1 MPKPHL
7 PPLDLM
13 EPFEAAAR
21 LGSFTRAAEE
31 LSVTQSAISQRV
43 RKLEALLDTQLF
55 TRGHRSITLTPEGRD
70 LLIGVRAA
78 LQHMTAATRALRQRD
93 DRPRVRLAADT
104 SMAQLW
110 LTPRLAAALADS
122 PPLMLDL
129 LASDTE
135 SELLTADIALLH
147 GAGDWPGFN
156 ATRLFADAVFPVCT
170 PGFLSHT
177 PLRTPEDL
185 LSAPLIDLDYVH
197 WNWMNWGIWLTE
209 AGLDPTRATT
219 LMRTNSYMAQ
229 LDAARAG
236 LGVALAWKG
245 QLADDLTTGRLVR
258 PIDHAV
264 TTPFGYYLI
273 LRDGAEPA
281 ARHLA
286 QSLLH
291 AGT

>member
-21 LGSFTRAAEE
+21 LGSFTRAADE

-55 TRGHRSITLTPEGRD
+55 ERGHRTITLTPEGRE

-93 DRPRVRLAADT
+93 DRPRIRLGADT

-110 LTPRLAAALADS
+110 LAPRLAPALADS

-135 SELLTADIALLH
+135 AELLTADIALLH
-147 GAGDWPGFN
+147 GAGDWPGFT

-170 PGFLSHT
+170 PDFLAHT
-177 PLRTPEDL
+177 PLGTPEDL
-185 LSAPLIDLDYVH
+185 LSAPLIDLDYTH

-219 LMRTNSYMAQ
+219 LMRTNSYMAL

-236 LGVALAWKG
+236 LGVALAWEG
-245 QLADDLTTGRLVR
+245 QLAEDLTTGRLVR
-258 PIDHAV
+258 PIDTAV

-273 LRDGAEPA
+273 LRDTAEPA
-281 ARHLA
+281 ARQLA
-286 QSLLH
+286 QSLLR
-291 AGT
+291 AET

>member
-1 MPKPHL
+1 MSKPHL

-21 LGSFTRAAEE
+21 LGSFTRAADE

-55 TRGHRSITLTPEGRD
+55 TRGHRAITLTPEGRE

-110 LTPRLAAALADS
+110 LTPRLPAALADS

-147 GAGDWPGFN
+147 GAGDWPGFT
-156 ATRLFADAVFPVCT
+156 AKRLFADAVFPVCT
-170 PGFLSHT
+170 PDFLART
-177 PLRTPEDL
+177 PLQTPEDL
-185 LSAPLIDLDYVH
+185 LSAPLIDLDYTH

-236 LGVALAWKG
+236 LGVALAWEG
-245 QLADDLTTGRLVR
+245 QLAEDLTTRRLVR

-281 ARHLA
+281 ARQLA

-291 AGT
+291 ADT

>member
-1 MPKPHL
+1 
-7 PPLDLM
+7 M

-21 LGSFTRAAEE
+21 LGSFTRAADE

-55 TRGHRSITLTPEGRD
+55 ERGHRTITLTPEGRE

-93 DRPRVRLAADT
+93 DRPRIRLGADT

-110 LTPRLAAALADS
+110 LAPRLAPALADS

-135 SELLTADIALLH
+135 AELLTADIALLH
-147 GAGDWPGFN
+147 GAGDWPGFT

-170 PGFLSHT
+170 PDFLAHT
-177 PLRTPEDL
+177 PLGTPEDL
-185 LSAPLIDLDYVH
+185 LSAPLIDLDYTH

-219 LMRTNSYMAQ
+219 LMRTNSYMAL

-236 LGVALAWKG
+236 LGVALAWEG
-245 QLADDLTTGRLVR
+245 QLAEDLTTGRLVR
-258 PIDHAV
+258 PIDTAV

-273 LRDGAEPA
+273 LRDTAEPA
-281 ARHLA
+281 ARQLA
-286 QSLLH
+286 QSLLR
-291 AGT
+291 AET